1 MRRVAELILQ
11 RLALGILMLFLVS
24 VLIFAGTEILPG
36 DVASAILGQEATP
49 EALEAIRTSLH
60 LHDPAIV
67 RYWRWLSA
75 FLEGDLGKSLASGQ
89 PVVDQIIF
97 RLKNTLFLGSL
108 TACLAVPL
116 ALVFG
121 VVAAIYQNRPFDRVI
136 TVISLSFISFPEFF
150 IGYMLILVFAVHL
163 GWFPSLSMVSPRM
176 DLLTRVYAVALP
188 VVTLTLAVVAHMLR
202 MTRTSII
209 GVMSHPYIEMAFLNG
224 ASMARVVVQ
233 HALPNAI
240 GPIVSVIALNL
251 AYLVVGVIVVE
262 VVFVY
267 PGIGQLMVDA
277 VSKRD
282 VPVVQACS
290 LVFAVIYIGL
300 NLVADVVGVV
310 ADPRLRAPK

>member
-49 EALEAIRTSLH
+49 EALEAIRASLH

-108 TACLAVPL
+108 TACLAVPF

-290 LVFAVIYIGL
+290 LVFATIYIGL

>member
-49 EALEAIRTSLH
+49 EALEAIRASLH

-136 TVISLSFISFPEFF
+136 TVVSLSFISLPEFF
-150 IGYMLILVFAVHL
+150 IGYVLILVFAVHL

-290 LVFAVIYIGL
+290 LVFATIYIGL

>member
-11 RLALGILMLFLVS
+11 RFALGILMLFLVS

-49 EALEAIRTSLH
+49 EALEAIRSSLH

-75 FLEGDLGKSLASGQ
+75 FLEGDLGRSLASGQ
-89 PVVDQIIF
+89 PVVEQITF

-121 VVAAIYQNRPFDRVI
+121 IVAAIYQNRPFDRVI
-136 TVISLSFISFPEFF
+136 TVVSLSFISFPEFF
-150 IGYMLILVFAVHL
+150 IGYVLILVFAVHL

-176 DLLTRVYAVALP
+176 DLLTRAYAVTLP
-188 VVTLTLAVVAHMLR
+188 VVTLTLAVLAHMLR

-290 LVFAVIYIGL
+290 LVFAMIYIGL
-300 NLVADVVGVV
+300 NLVADIVGVV

>member
-1 MRRVAELILQ
+1 MRRLVELVLQ
-11 RLALGILMLFLVS
+11 RIILGILMLFVVS
-24 VLIFAGTEILPG
+24 ALIFAGTEILPG
-36 DVASAILGQEATP
+36 DVATAILGNQATP
-49 EALEAIRTSLH
+49 DALEAIRVSLQ

-67 RYWRWLSA
+67 RYARWLSA
-75 FLEGDLGKSLASGQ
+75 FLGGDLGHSLVNGR
-89 PVVDQIIF
+89 PVSEQITF

-108 TACLAVPL
+108 TACVAVPL
-116 ALVFG
+116 ALIFG
-121 VVAAIYQNRPFDRVI
+121 VLAAIYQNKAFDRII
-136 TVISLSFISFPEFF
+136 TTVTLSFISFPEFF
-150 IGYMLILVFAVHL
+150 IGYVLILVFAVHL
-163 GWFPSLSMVSPRM
+163 GWFPSLSMVSAEM
-176 DLLTRVYAVALP
+176 ALP
-188 VVTLTLAVVAHMLR
+188 TRIHSVILPVATLTFTVLAHMLR

-224 ASMARVVVQ
+224 ASATRVVLQ

-240 GPIVSVIALNL
+240 APIVNVVALNL

-282 VPVVQACS
+282 VPLVQACG
-290 LVFAVIYIGL
+290 LLFGAIYIGL
-300 NLVADVVGVV
+300 NLVADVIGIL